1 MDKSKTI
8 LEDYKK
14 KIDKFLKQK
23 LELTLHPEKSQILKL
38 EKGINFLGFRIFYH
52 HKILAKRNI
61 RKFEKKLQI
70 MKKEYSKNKIE
81 REKIIEKLEGWIAYS
96 KQANTYKQRKRIT
109 KKFNK
114 LFPAKEEN
122 KITSV
127 KKQENFNNQI
137 EKSKIEFTTEK
148 TLKLHKKGLSI
159 KKIAEQRKLKE
170 GTIWEHIAKLLELHQ
185 IKLKEILSS
194 WKIRKILQNI
204 KSQEDTLK
212 IIKERI
218 NDNTISYDEINCVLA
233 VIRAKNKKQSINYYT
248 GWYQR
253 TNCYRKCNKKQREEC
268 RTKFQQLT
276 NKNPENKFTKKE
288 FLHLMNKHIKICILP
303 KEQKEKHITWKEYK
317 NIK

>member
-1 MDKSKTI
+1 MI
-8 LEDYKK
+8 LEEYKT
-14 KIDKFLKQK
+14 KIDKFLTHK
-23 LELTLHPEKSQILKL
+23 LELNLHPEKSKILKL

-96 KQANTYKQRKRIT
+96 KQANTYKQRKEIT

-122 KITSV
+122 KISSV
-127 KKQENFNNQI
+127 KKQENFNKKI
-137 EKSKIEFTTEK
+137 EKSSLEFTTEK
-148 TLKLHKKGLSI
+148 TLQLFKKGLSI
-159 KKIAEQRKLKE
+159 RKIAEVRKLKE
-170 GTIWEHIAKLLELHQ
+170 GTIWEHITKLIEIHQ
-185 IKLKEILSS
+185 IKLKEILPS

-204 KSQEDTLK
+204 KNPKDTLK
-212 IIKERI
+212 TIKERI
-218 NDNTISYDEINCVLA
+218 NDNNISFNDIACVLT
-233 VIRAKNKKQSINYYT
+233 VIKAKNKKQSTNYYA

-253 TNCYRKCNKKQREEC
+253 TNCYRKCKKEQREKC
-268 RTKFQQLT
+268 RIKFQQLI

-288 FLHLMNKHIKICILP
+288 FLHLTNNHINICILP
-303 KEQKEKHITWKEYK
+303 KEQKEKHITWQESKK
-317 NIK
+317 RKLK